1 MNFKTSLG
9 KQDKL
14 KDILE
19 YQLSKFGLRLFK
31 SELKS
36 SWYVPLRTEQKSLFL
51 TCFRVHLRRGLSIQT
66 EKEAKLEI
74 SSKGFKTPPGSQKF
88 NNEDNIIFT
97 AAIDRVASKAGL
109 E

>member
-1 MNFKTSLG
+1 
-9 KQDKL
+9 
-14 KDILE
+14 
-19 YQLSKFGLRLFK
+19 
-31 SELKS
+31 
-36 SWYVPLRTEQKSLFL
+36 
-51 TCFRVHLRRGLSIQT
+51 VHLRRGLSIQT